1 MVCEPGS
8 RSDDRDRVALGHRGQ
23 VDLAVGQLGLG
34 VVLAL
39 DVGPEEPGEL
49 DDLARGGELRLAAGA
64 ARPVRA
70 EPTSRTWALVP
81 VASAICEATVRFQMR
96 S

>member
-1 MVCEPGS
+1 MAAGLEVGT
-8 RSDDRDRVALGHRGQ
+8 DGRVALGHRRQ

-39 DVGPEEPGEL
+39 DVGPQEAGEL
-49 DDLARGGELRLAAGA
+49 DDLARGARTRPPRRPPSAGRRCPSQADLGAGA
-64 ARPVRA
+64 GGVGH
-70 EPTSRTWALVP
+70 L
-81 VASAICEATVRFQMR
+81 EATVRFQIR